1 MASGDATS
9 LPLKNIAYRVTFPIL
24 DADGDLV
31 TGAAG
36 LDSEVSKD
44 AGTFTDCTN
53 EATEIATSSGM
64 YYLDLTSTEMN
75 ADTVAVIVKTSTV
88 GAKTTPLVLVT
99 SNRGIN
105 DLAFPTTT
113 GRSLDV
119 TATGAAGIDWANVEN
134 PTTSLNLSG
143 TSTKALEPTTA
154 GRTLDVTATGEG
166 GIDWANIGAPT
177 TSVNL
182 SGTTVGTAAALT
194 TNNDKT
200 GYRLSA
206 TGVDDVWDEALSGHT
221 TAGTTGKQLAD
232 ISTGTAPTVG
242 AIADAVW
249 DEAIAG
255 HLSSGST
262 GEALNSAG
270 GTTPPTATENAEA
283 ILKLDVDTIEG
294 TAAIH
299 SLGSAVLKAVSR
311 VVRAAGVETTYRTD
325 GSTPH
330 MSQTLTEDAGAV
342 PVTEQ
347 TIAS

>member
-1 MASGDATS
+1 MASTDAKAI
-9 LPLKNIAYRVTFPIL
+9 PVKNVALRITFPIL

-31 TGAAG
+31 TGATG
-36 LDSEVSKD
+36 LDSEVSID
-44 AGTFTDCTN
+44 AGTFGDCTN

-64 YYLDLTSTEMN
+64 YYLDLTSGEMN
-75 ADTVAVIVKTSTV
+75 GDTIAIIVKTTSV
-88 GAKTTPLVLVT
+88 GAKTTPIVMYT
-99 SNRGIN
+99 AARSIN

-134 PTTSLNLSG
+134 PTTSLNLS
-143 TSTKALEPTTA
+143 S
-154 GRTLDVTATGEG
+154 
-166 GIDWANIGAPT
+166 
-177 TSVNL
+177 
-182 SGTTVGTAAALT
+182 TTVGTAAALT

-221 TAGTTGKQLAD
+221 TPGTTGKQLAD

-262 GEALNSAG
+262 GEALNAAG

-311 VVRAAGVETTYRTD
+311 VVRATGTETTYRTD
-325 GSTPH
+325 GTTPH